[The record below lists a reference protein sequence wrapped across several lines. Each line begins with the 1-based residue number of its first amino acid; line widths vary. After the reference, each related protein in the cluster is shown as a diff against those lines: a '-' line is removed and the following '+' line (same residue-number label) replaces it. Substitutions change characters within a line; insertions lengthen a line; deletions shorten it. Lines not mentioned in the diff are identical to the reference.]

1 MRAQEFIVE
10 KELGRLTIGGLTII
24 VDDHA
29 MDQAVLRNVLPTD
42 VDRTLRKISSIK
54 DQIQAIDDGQQFWIF
69 DQAQDI
75 SLGMRCLNAEQAR
88 YVLKTVLDQHPY
100 ESPTP
105 VITIKG
111 STVDEGWKDVAAGV
125 ATAGALALGSPPA
138 DAKPA
143 PGPSIQQQAAMTPI
157 DKLRTAAKANGIRGT
172 ELAQFLAQCAH
183 ESANFK
189 NMEEIGDANYFA
201 RKYDPKYAP
210 KTAKILGNTKVGD
223 GELYKG
229 RGFIQLT
236 GRDNYTRAG
245 QALNLPLADNPAL
258 AARPDVAAVIAV
270 WYWKNRVA
278 SKVKNFHNTRQVTK
292 AINPAG
298 KGLQS
303 RQDQFKQYQVAQ
315 R

>member
-75 SLGMRCLNAEQAR
+75 SLGMRCLNAEQFR

-143 PGPSIQQQAAMTPI
+143 PGPSIQ
-157 DKLRTAAKANGIRGT
+157 L
-172 ELAQFLAQCAH
+172 
-183 ESANFK
+183 
-189 NMEEIGDANYFA
+189 
-201 RKYDPKYAP
+201 
-210 KTAKILGNTKVGD
+210 
-223 GELYKG
+223 
-229 RGFIQLT
+229 
-236 GRDNYTRAG
+236 
-245 QALNLPLADNPAL
+245 
-258 AARPDVAAVIAV
+258 
-270 WYWKNRVA
+270 
-278 SKVKNFHNTRQVTK
+278 
-292 AINPAG
+292 
-298 KGLQS
+298 
-303 RQDQFKQYQVAQ
+303 
-315 R
+315 